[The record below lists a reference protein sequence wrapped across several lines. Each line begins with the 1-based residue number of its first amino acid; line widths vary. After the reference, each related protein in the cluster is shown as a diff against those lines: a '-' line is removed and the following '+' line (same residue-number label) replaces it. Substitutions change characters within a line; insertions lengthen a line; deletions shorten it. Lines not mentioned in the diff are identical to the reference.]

1 MRTTA
6 DENLGWSYFSVSG
19 VPLAYRT
26 LLRGHHRQRV
36 SITTQR
42 PWDREHKDHRTSVHI
57 PTVSHAEQH
66 YLEEDFINSQTSV
79 QELSTREATITF
91 HVTENTTQREKRKL
105 VSSDGYTYVD
115 KKENKSGSIVLRCSV
130 RNSKT
135 TCPATVLQHGDTFT
149 TNSKTAKNTPM
160 HPNPGIYCVEGRERG
175 LLRGIR
181 IHGCAFHWGQAVW
194 RHVQEAGVT
203 GTSNFV

>member
-1 MRTTA
+1 M
-6 DENLGWSYFSVSG
+6 SG

-36 SITTQR
+36 SIKTQR
-42 PWDREHKDHRTSVHI
+42 PWGREHKDHRTSVHI

-66 YLEEDFINSQTSV
+66 YPEEDFINSQTSV

-149 TNSKTAKNTPM
+149 TNSKEHTYASK
-160 HPNPGIYCVEGRERG
+160 PGN
-175 LLRGIR
+175 LLR
-181 IHGCAFHWGQAVW
+181 WGKGARSAAW
-194 RHVQEAGVT
+194 NTDSRLCLPLGAGSVAPCP
-203 GTSNFV
+203 GSWGYRY

>member
-1 MRTTA
+1 MRTTG
-6 DENLGWSYFSVSG
+6 GWKLRVKLFFSVWSAFSL
-19 VPLAYRT
+19 PYLT
-26 LLRGHHRQRV
+26 RQRV
-36 SITTQR
+36 SIKTQR
-42 PWDREHKDHRTSVHI
+42 PWGREHKDHRTSVHI

-66 YLEEDFINSQTSV
+66 YPEEDFINSQTSV

-135 TCPATVLQHGDTFT
+135 TCRATVLQHGDTFT
-149 TNSKTAKNTPM
+149 TNSKEHTYASK
-160 HPNPGIYCVEGRERG
+160 PGNLLRRG
-175 LLRGIR
+175 KGARSVLRGIR

-194 RHVQEAGVT
+194 RHVQGAGVT
-203 GTSNFV
+203 CTSNFV